1 MVSIDDDTKRRYIMM
16 AGIIVIGTI
25 ITFVEM
31 PPVLVIF
38 VTIGAGVFL
47 LFALKMITVSELKE
61 DLGSLKEALKKPSSL
76 KSLIKG
82 KGDDGSKDK
91 GASKSAGKEQKGGGS
106 FFSNLMT
113 KLNQPITLKK
123 GKGGSG
129 GSKADGDGGAKKSMF
144 SGLFAG
150 KKDKEEKTQQID
162 AMLDKAVSGDIS
174 DDEFGDLDD
183 INPEGDD
190 GEGGEVGE
198 GGADAG
204 GEDDEFGDFENMH
217 FGLEGEDE
225 PEPAADG
232 GASAGGGGGGPAN
245 FEEEIPDSAIA
256 DILAANG
263 IDLDLEEEGGDDA
276 GGDGAPAADS
286 GDAGDA
292 AGTDGAGESLP
303 SEGIGD
309 MEGLDEDVSGLD
321 LDADDDFGELEEMDI
336 DELDDEAIDL
346 GDEVVEEEPEPEPE
360 PEQEPEPE
368 APPEEDMFAPPK
380 EWSQTKPGE
389 LPGGQEGLFEQPVS
403 FGMGGG
409 DEDDLF
415 AMLKSDTKKAVSVQE
430 VSLVRDLKD
439 AHIEAENLV
448 EELQG
453 VYDELGLIIGVE
465 PAKPEIPEETKPE
478 EEPAPEEPPQNE
490 EDINQ

>member
-123 GKGGSG
+123 GKSTGGSG

-183 INPEGDD
+183 INPEGEE

-204 GEDDEFGDFENMH
+204 VEDDEFGDFENMH

-232 GASAGGGGGGPAN
+232 GASAGGGGG
-245 FEEEIPDSAIA
+245 
-256 DILAANG
+256 
-263 IDLDLEEEGGDDA
+263 
-276 GGDGAPAADS
+276 
-286 GDAGDA
+286 
-292 AGTDGAGESLP
+292 
-303 SEGIGD
+303 
-309 MEGLDEDVSGLD
+309 
-321 LDADDDFGELEEMDI
+321 
-336 DELDDEAIDL
+336 
-346 GDEVVEEEPEPEPE
+346 
-360 PEQEPEPE
+360 
-368 APPEEDMFAPPK
+368 
-380 EWSQTKPGE
+380 
-389 LPGGQEGLFEQPVS
+389 
-403 FGMGGG
+403 
-409 DEDDLF
+409 
-415 AMLKSDTKKAVSVQE
+415 
-430 VSLVRDLKD
+430 
-439 AHIEAENLV
+439 
-448 EELQG
+448 
-453 VYDELGLIIGVE
+453 
-465 PAKPEIPEETKPE
+465 
-478 EEPAPEEPPQNE
+478 
-490 EDINQ
+490 